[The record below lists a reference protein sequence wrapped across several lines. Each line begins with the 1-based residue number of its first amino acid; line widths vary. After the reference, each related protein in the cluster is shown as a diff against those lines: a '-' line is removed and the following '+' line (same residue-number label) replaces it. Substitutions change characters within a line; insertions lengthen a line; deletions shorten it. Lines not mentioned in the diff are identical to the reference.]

1 MTPHPP
7 TRKPRVWKAW
17 AVERA
22 RRSVLHHARRL
33 LDGQPPASTGSVL
46 NDRWIAIPHHEFGSV
61 GTNPERVIA
70 LTRAIDDLRW
80 AEWHDKRRKRTPT
93 PRKRARKEPRT

>member
-1 MTPHPP
+1 MSKSNPKP
-7 TRKPRVWKAW
+7 TKAKPRGKARVWKAW

-33 LDGQPPASTGSVL
+33 LDGRPPAATGSVL
-46 NDRWIAIPHHEFGSV
+46 CDRWISIPHHEFGSV

-70 LTRAIDDLRW
+70 LTRAIDDLRV
-80 AEWHDKRRKRTPT
+80 AEWHDKRS
-93 PRKRARKEPRT
+93 RAQRRSSR